1 MNQTKRIQWIDALRG
16 FTMILVVYSHV
27 HAFGFEGTHSI
38 ANNFFFHFRMPLF
51 FFISGYIAYRANE
64 LWDFNHFKTQMLKK
78 MRIQIIPTLFFGLLF
93 TILVFQFRYDKTL
106 AYSIDLFINDPAK
119 LGYWFTIAL
128 LMMFIIYYTVSF
140 LLSRCKLSTRQIVLA
155 VIALIMYLATLA
167 CKSFFQHKIAY
178 WLCFINVFQYFQFF
192 VFGNIFACYQKQLF
206 KFLQKPHVIGFIILS
221 FIGLYIVNRFLKD
234 SSLINT
240 SLGKTSSKLIVQIIR
255 YCGIL
260 SIVCAFRHY
269 ENFFSTETRIGRG
282 LQYIGKR
289 TLDVYLLHYF
299 LIPEL
304 PTLGRFFSSTY
315 NIVLETSCTVFVAL
329 LVILFCLIISNFLRT
344 SSFLAYYLFG
354 AKPAQKEP
362 IPDTDNN
369 QKQ

>member
-1 MNQTKRIQWIDALRG
+1 MAQTKRIQWIDALRG

-27 HAFGFEGTHSI
+27 HAFGFEGTNSI

-64 LWDFNHFKTQMLKK
+64 LWDFHHFKTQMLKK

-93 TILVFQFRYDKTL
+93 ATLVFPFRYSMTMSESL
-106 AYSIDLFINDPAK
+106 NLFLNDPAK

-140 LLSRCKLSTRQIVLA
+140 LLSRCKLSTRQIVLVA
-155 VIALIMYLATLA
+155 IALLMYMATLA
-167 CKSFFQHKIAY
+167 CKSIFQYKISH

-206 KFLQKPHVIGFIILS
+206 RFLQNPYVIGIIILS
-221 FIGLYIVNRFLKD
+221 FIGLYIANRFLKD
-234 SSLINT
+234 STLINT
-240 SLGKTSSKLIVQIIR
+240 SLGKTSSKLILQIIR

-269 ENFFSTETRIGRG
+269 EGLFSTETKIGRG

-299 LIPEL
+299 LLPEL
-304 PTLGRFFSSTY
+304 PTLGRFFSGTF
-315 NIVLETSCTVFVAL
+315 NIVLEVSCTIFVAL

-354 AKPAQKEP
+354 AKPEQKQTK
-362 IPDTDNN
+362 PDTD
-369 QKQ
+369 KH